1 MEYASKILEDA
12 IKSMSSLPSIG
23 RKSAL
28 RLILHLID
36 DETDK
41 AEKISNALMA
51 LKSDLK
57 KCKECYNFSDHELCS
72 ICETASRDKQ
82 VICVVET
89 VRDLMAIEETG
100 QYKGLYHV
108 LGGVI
113 SPIDGIGPSD
123 LNIDGLVERISKGVC
138 KELIMAISPTI
149 EGDTT
154 IYYLNKKLSK
164 YDVTIS
170 NIARGVSFGGEL
182 EYADELTLGRSILS
196 RTPYQAKTWFQA
208 LYTVIDTY
216 KVK

>member
-1 MEYASKILEDA
+1 MEYSSKILEDA
-12 IKSMSSLPSIG
+12 IKAMSSLPSIG

-41 AEKISNALMA
+41 AEKISQALLA
-51 LKSDLK
+51 LRSDLK
-57 KCKECYNFSDHELCS
+57 KCKQCYNFSDHDICS
-72 ICETASRDKQ
+72 ICETPSRDQ
-82 VICVVET
+82 EVICVVET

-123 LNIDGLVERISKGVC
+123 LNIDGLVHRIAEGAC

-154 IYYLNKKLSK
+154 IYYLNKKLSN

-196 RTPYQAKTWFQA
+196 RTPYQVKT
-208 LYTVIDTY
+208 
-216 KVK
+216 